1 LNDDHQPNIKNLL
14 SNSATS
20 FDILSKSIA
29 IDVTLFN
36 NVENSIECSN
46 GEQFIIAI
54 RAAVNR
60 A

>member
-20 FDILSKSIA
+20 FDILSKS